1 MRTRFLA
8 AIIAFGCHSIR
19 IVGNVVDQARLAAAG
34 PRIYTVGIAA
44 ELGYGQLDVTENTVD
59 RMSKETQPRGDEQD
73 PGSSIALLV
82 TNIRR
87 EEAPMLIDTGA
98 VKFLVTTTNI
108 LAYAISRRSRSTTAV
123 RGNKLNAAGAYPAAA
138 IGLVDGAYEIDIS
151 RFGPL
156 TFAENFCEL
165 AVEGAA
171 LGGPAAA
178 VTIAAQALVLPD
190 NQVRQD
196 RGDHAVAVR
205 AKVPM
210 LDDIRAAVTATG
222 NITDGDI
229 VVNGPPLPAPWQP
242 LNIRLS

>member
-123 RGNKLNAAGAYPAAA
+123 RGNKLNAAGAYPAVA
-138 IGLVDGAYEIDIS
+138 IGFVTDKYDLDIS

-165 AVEGAA
+165 AVQESP
-171 LGGPAAA
+171 LGQPAA
-178 VTIAAQALVLPD
+178 VTLAAQALVLPD

-196 RGDHAVAVR
+196 WGDHAVAVR